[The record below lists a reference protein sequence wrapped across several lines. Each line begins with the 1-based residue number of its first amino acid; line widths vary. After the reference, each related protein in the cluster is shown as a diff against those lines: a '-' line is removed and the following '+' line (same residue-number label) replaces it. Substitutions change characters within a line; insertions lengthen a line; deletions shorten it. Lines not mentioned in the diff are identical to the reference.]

1 MTWAF
6 SNVASAIE
14 KNNSSPAAV
23 AYPTVSA
30 GDIIFLAMTSGP
42 TGGSFTPADTDF
54 VSVVTRTTNAS
65 TTLFWK
71 VANGTESGT
80 TNVTYSSG
88 GQCYGQMC
96 AFTGGPSTVSGNVHT
111 TGNTGL
117 GATTG
122 LAYAGLTIT
131 QPNCLVIALGCKVG
145 NAFGFNVPAPFD
157 AEIAES
163 HSSNGLCMVWDYKI
177 QTTATTITTGNWTI
191 STDVSA
197 SRNAVSAAF
206 LSGPLVPS
214 VGQANYSGQTPSVV
228 GATATVLVPLTARE
242 RLRQFR
248 DTMRQYYLPPR
259 ILVPA

>member
-1 MTWAF
+1 MSWSF
-6 SNVASAIE
+6 SNVAAATE
-14 KNNSSPAAV
+14 ANNLASINV

-30 GDIIFLAMTSGP
+30 GDIIFLALTSGP
-42 TGGSFTPADTDF
+42 TGGSFTPADTNF
-54 VSVVTRTTNAS
+54 ASVVTRTTNAS

-71 VANGTESGT
+71 VASGTESGT
-80 TNVTYSSG
+80 NNITYSSG

-96 AFTGGPSTVSGNVHT
+96 AFKGGPGTVTGNVHAT
-111 TGNTGL
+111 NNTGL

-131 QPNCLVIALGCKVG
+131 QPNCLVIVVGCKVG

-163 HSSNGLCMVWDYKI
+163 HTSAGLCLVWDYKI
-177 QTTATTITTGNWTI
+177 QTTATTIATGNWTI

-206 LSGPLVPS
+206 LPGASVNVP
-214 VGQANYSGQTPSVV
+214 Y
-228 GATATVLVPLTARE
+228 
-242 RLRQFR
+242 
-248 DTMRQYYLPPR
+248 PPTS
-259 ILVPA
+259 LGGMNVQVCQ